1 MCLEIITPQTKLV
14 QISCRY
20 CRMNAGLWSSE
31 WNITAPRNI
40 RMTQLVPVVYMG
52 PMRRRKVVSHFVRL
66 RAQTGRGMG
75 KGKVKR
81 RERNE

>member
-40 RMTQLVPVVYMG
+40 RMTQLVPVRLYG
-52 PMRRRKVVSHFVRL
+52 PYEKEKSSISL
-66 RAQTGRGMG
+66 RSSQGTDGAGNGKRQSKA
-75 KGKVKR
+75 KGK
-81 RERNE
+81 E